1 MEQYNHDI
9 RMLNYVYGICRNPTT
24 QLLPIIITYCLAA
37 NFFVTI
43 QRYCLENADFRH
55 SKGFRDSTKAPA
67 TYFIGLNNFKWID
80 LTNLKGNNIRQ
91 HNKQSGIRKWLNQEI
106 NNFFLDLRLNMLK
119 MDRIK
124 HIPLIKCWD
133 CISGYEFMTCS
144 IMVL

>member
-91 HNKQSGIRKWLNQEI
+91 HNKHWHKEI
-106 NNFFLDLRLNMLK
+106 VKSTDKQFFFGFTFKYVKN
-119 MDRIK
+119 
-124 HIPLIKCWD
+124 
-133 CISGYEFMTCS
+133 G
-144 IMVL
+144 